1 MRPRWDALPDGL
13 LEDVKAYLDVTWEDE
28 ATDRKL
34 TGFIHS
40 GILYLDDKAGEHID
54 YLWPCDGRTLLMEYV
69 RYARDGALDVF
80 ENNYQHLIL
89 AMQNNR
95 KVMDY
100 PSFPLDWTFWQGWPP
115 LSGKGPG

>member
-1 MRPRWDALPDGL
+1 MRARWEPLPDGL
-13 LEDVKAYLDVTWEDE
+13 LEDVKIHLDITWEDE

-40 GILYLDDKAGEHID
+40 GMLYLNDKAGTAID
-54 YLWPCDGRTLLMEYV
+54 YCWPCEGRTLLMEYV

-80 ENNYQHLIL
+80 ENNYRHLLL

-100 PSFPLDWTFWQGWPP
+100 AAESVSCGE
-115 LSGKGPG
+115 

>member
-1 MRPRWDALPDGL
+1 MRPQWEPLPEGL
-13 LEDVKAYLDVTWEDE
+13 LEDVKNNLDITWQDD

-40 GILYLDDKAGEHID
+40 GMQYLNDKAGEVID
-54 YLWPCDGRTLLMEYV
+54 YRWPGEGRTLLMEYV

-80 ENNYQHLIL
+80 ENNYRHLIL

-100 PSFPLDWTFWQGWPP
+100 AESAVPAGQ
-115 LSGKGPG
+115 